1 MDMQI
6 VLTPETIGGFTAALA
21 AGVVTFL
28 LTFRKLVSSMTKEK
42 KDTAALNGEIE
53 VINLLREQI
62 SDLAKANKELR
73 VEIQALRD
81 LNHALI
87 IENESF
93 KEEIRALKRY
103 IEAHFQEKG

>member
-1 MDMQI
+1 MEMQI
-6 VLTPETIGGFTAALA
+6 VLTPENIGGFTAALA

-28 LTFRKLVSSMTKEK
+28 LSFRKLISFMTKEK

-81 LNHALI
+81 LNHDLI
-87 IENESF
+87 LENESF

>member
-1 MDMQI
+1 MEMQI
-6 VLTPETIGGFTAALA
+6 VLTPENVGAYSAAIA
-21 AGVVTFL
+21 AGIVTFL
-28 LTFRKLVSSMTKEK
+28 VSFRKLVSLMTKEK

-62 SDLAKANKELR
+62 SDLAAANRELR

-87 IENESF
+87 IENEDF

>member
-1 MDMQI
+1 MEMQI
-6 VLTPETIGGFTAALA
+6 VLTPENVGGFAAALA
-21 AGVVTFL
+21 ASLVTFI
-28 LTFRKLVSSMTKEK
+28 LTFKKLVSLMTKEK

-53 VINLLREQI
+53 VINLLRDQI
-62 SDLAKANKELR
+62 SDLAVANKDLR

-81 LNHALI
+81 LNRALI
-87 IENESF
+87 IENEDF